1 MSSRSSA
8 ALVALAC
15 SVVLSAQSSTAPV
28 PSRSIDQLRHDI
40 DAILGSPVLQHG
52 LWGVVINPVER
63 DDVWYAKNGDTL
75 MMPASS
81 LKVLTLAAAAE
92 KLGWEYRYETKV
104 FAVGTIGGGILHG
117 DLVVVGS
124 GDPSLDDWDGNATR
138 LFGDWATQLKAAG
151 ISAISGRIVGDDNAF
166 EDETIGL
173 GWAWDDLPTG
183 FAAGVGAL
191 QFNEGNVQLRLAPGD
206 AVGDKAV
213 ATISPDFAGL
223 TLNNLIVTGPQD
235 SAGNVTRRRLPGS
248 SRLEL
253 RGTLPLHGRP
263 YPQTASV
270 DNPTLYFVNALRAA
284 LIADGVPVAGP
295 AVDIDDLQEAPS
307 HDRLAPVAT
316 YQSPPLS
323 MLATTMMK
331 LSQNQF
337 AEALFKTIGGGTAE
351 AARTAEREALQS
363 WGIDPATVILADG
376 SGLSRYNYITP
387 ATMVAVLTHV
397 ARSERLRAAYQSTLP
412 IAGRDGTLEL
422 RMKGT
427 AAEGRAFVKT
437 GSMNGVRTAA
447 GYVQTADGQALAFAI
462 FANNFANSSAL
473 INAAT
478 DDIIVRLAS
487 YRSR

>member
-8 ALVALAC
+8 VGLALAC
-15 SVVLSAQSSTAPV
+15 SVLVSAQSVVPTA
-28 PSRSIDQLRHDI
+28 SRSVDQLRHDI
-40 DAILGSPVLQHG
+40 DAILGSSLLEHG
-52 LWGVVINPVER
+52 FWGVVVRPVDR
-63 DDVWYAKNGDTL
+63 DETWYSTNGNKL

-81 LKVLTLAAAAE
+81 LKVLTLAVAAE
-92 KLGWEYRYETKV
+92 KLGWDYRYETKV
-104 FAVGTIGGGILHG
+104 FAVGNVGGGVLHG

-124 GDPSLDDWDGNATR
+124 GDPSLDDWDGSATR

-151 ISAISGRIVGDDNAF
+151 ITAIDGRIVGDDNAF

-173 GWAWDDLPTG
+173 GWAWDDLPAG

-191 QFNEGNVQLRLAPGD
+191 QFNEANVQLRLGPGD
-206 AVGDKAV
+206 AVGDKAIV
-213 ATISPDFAGL
+213 TISPDFAGL
-223 TLNNLIVTGPQD
+223 TVNNMIVTGPTG
-235 SAGNVTRRRLPGS
+235 SAGVVNRHRLPGS
-248 SRLEL
+248 PRLEL
-253 RGTLPLHGRP
+253 RGSLPLHGRP
-263 YPQTASV
+263 YSQTASV

-284 LIADGVPVAGP
+284 IVADGIAVSGP
-295 AVDIDDLQEAPS
+295 AVDIDDLASPPS
-307 HDRLAPVAT
+307 HDTRTPLIT

-337 AEALFKTIGGGTAE
+337 AEALFKTVGGGTAE
-351 AARTAEREALQS
+351 AARAAERDVLQS
-363 WGIDPATVILADG
+363 WGIDPAGVIVADG

-387 ATMVAVLTHV
+387 DTMVGVLTHV
-397 ARSERLRAAYQSTLP
+397 ARSDRLRAAYQSTLP

-422 RMKGT
+422 RMKAT

-437 GSMNGVRTAA
+437 GSMNGVRTVA
-447 GYVQTADGQALAFAI
+447 GYVQTADGQTIVFAI
-462 FANNFANSSAL
+462 FANNFPNSSAV

-487 YRSR
+487 FRSR